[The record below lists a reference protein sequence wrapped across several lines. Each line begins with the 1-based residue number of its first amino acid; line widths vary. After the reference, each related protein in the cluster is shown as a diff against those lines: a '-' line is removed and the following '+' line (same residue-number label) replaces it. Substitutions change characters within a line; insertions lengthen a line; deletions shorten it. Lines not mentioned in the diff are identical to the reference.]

1 MTMTTTP
8 RTMAVPIDQQDGD
21 QRREDER
28 GEDQRGEYQ
37 RGAEEAIPAFGLPP
51 GGELGRLIRARE
63 MAGDWGRH
71 PLGAI
76 ATWPQS
82 LKCALGIVLASPVPM
97 TLMWGEAGWLLYND
111 GYAAIGGPRHP
122 AMLGQSVLVAWPEA
136 ADFNGRVLRSGL
148 AGSSQSFRDQHFVLR
163 RAGADEDSWF
173 NLDYSP
179 VLDESGRPAG
189 VLAIVTETTE
199 RLRTAAAL
207 ERVERRWTGLFD
219 QMQEGFFI
227 AEAIRNG
234 SGRLLDI
241 RFLDVNPAFQTLT
254 GALDAVGRTLHEVF
268 PGTDTD
274 MVLAQ
279 YAEVLAGTQS
289 RQFELFDPSA
299 GNRWF
304 EMRARALG
312 EDRFA
317 ALFID
322 ITADKQVASDLLKS
336 EGEFRTLAE
345 AVPNHAWA
353 ADAEGRHN
361 WFNRRTYD
369 YAGVEPGALDGD
381 GWLSIIHPE
390 DAVVAAAAWQQAQL
404 TKSLYQ
410 VEFRLRRAD
419 GAYRWFLARALP
431 VLAKEGRVLRWIGTN
446 TDVDDQKTAQAALS
460 QLNAT
465 LEERVAKAMTAR
477 RLWADI
483 FEMTGAPIAAIDP
496 NFCFM
501 ALNSAHVEKFER
513 LYGVRP
519 KVGDNILDLL
529 QHRPADR
536 AILRE
541 RWSRALAGEHF
552 TLIHQQDAAV
562 EGSPAYQ
569 LTYNAVRDRSGALTG
584 AFQYALDVTD
594 QLRDQARLAE
604 AEAQLRQAQ
613 KMEAVGQLT
622 GGVAHDFNNILQGI
636 TGAME
641 MVRRRIAS
649 GKLEGIDRFLDG
661 ALQSAQRAA
670 GITQRLLAFS
680 RRQSLDP
687 KPIDVN
693 AHMTD
698 MRELLGRTLGPN
710 IELQTRLA
718 PDLWPAECD
727 ANQLESAVLNLAL
740 NARDAMEAGGE
751 LIIETRNVTLDD
763 DDARKEADLVP
774 GDYVAIYVTDSGVG
788 MPQDVMERAF
798 DPFFTT
804 KPIGQGT
811 GLGLS
816 MIYGFAKQSHGHVA
830 LMSAPG
836 AGTTVQLYLPRS
848 TAAPGKAAPWARV
861 PPVSLPGAPDATGRK
876 DETVLVV
883 EDEPAIRL
891 LIGDLLQEL
900 GYRAIIVEDGQQAIP
915 ILRSDAR
922 IDLLISDVGLPGM
935 NGREVAEIGRA
946 GRPDLPVLFMTGY
959 AEHAAT
965 RGGFL
970 APGMDMI
977 AKPFPLEAMMA
988 KIRAGMARS

>member
-1 MTMTTTP
+1 MSFGARSGLRRKWDRLYDDDSFMTMTTGP
-8 RTMAVPIDQQDGD
+8 RATIVAADRSPGD
-21 QRREDER
+21 ISP
-28 GEDQRGEYQ
+28 G
-37 RGAEEAIPAFGLPP
+37 FGLPQ
-51 GGELGRLIRARE
+51 GGEVGRLIRAKE
-63 MAGDWGRH
+63 AAGAWARH
-71 PLGAI
+71 PLGPLA
-76 ATWPQS
+76 AWPQCLRS
-82 LKCALGIVLASPVPM
+82 ALGIVLASPVPM
-97 TLMWGEAGWLLYND
+97 TLLWGAEGWLLYND
-111 GYAAIGGPRHP
+111 GYAAIAGPRHP
-122 AMLGQSVLVAWPEA
+122 AMLGQAVRDAWPEA
-136 ADFNGRVLRSGL
+136 ADFNGRVLVAGL
-148 AGSSQSFRDQHFVLR
+148 AGEAQSFRDQHFVLHS
-163 RAGADEDSWF
+163 AGVDKDTWF
-173 NLDYSP
+173 NLDYAP
-179 VLDESGRPAG
+179 VLDESGQPAG

-199 RLRTAAAL
+199 SLRTAAAL
-207 ERVERRWTGLFD
+207 ERVERRWAGLFE

-227 AEAIRNG
+227 AEAQRAPDG
-234 SGRLLDI
+234 KLRDI
-241 RFLDVNPAFQTLT
+241 RFLDINPAFQTLT
-254 GALDAVGRTLHEVF
+254 GVADAVGRTLREVF
-268 PGTDTD
+268 PHADAELILG
-274 MVLAQ
+274 Q
-279 YAEVLAGTQS
+279 YAEVLAGTHS
-289 RQFELFDPSA
+289 HQFELFDASA

-322 ITADKQVASDLLKS
+322 ITADKKVADDLQKS

-353 ADAEGRHN
+353 ADAEGRLN
-361 WFNRRTYD
+361 WFNRRVYD

-381 GWLSIIHPE
+381 GWLSIVHP
-390 DAVVAAAAWQQAQL
+390 DDTVVASAAWQQAL
-404 TKSLYQ
+404 MGKSLYQ

-431 VLAKEGRVLRWIGTN
+431 VLAKDGCVLRWIGTN

-496 NFCFM
+496 NFRFM
-501 ALNSAHVEKFER
+501 ALNSAHVEKFYR

-536 AILRE
+536 AIVRE

-552 TLIHQQDAAV
+552 TMIHQRDPAV
-562 EGSPAYQ
+562 DGSPAYQ

-604 AEAQLRQAQ
+604 AEAQLRQSQ

-641 MVRRRIAS
+641 MVRRRINS

-680 RRQSLDP
+680 RRQSLDSR
-687 KPIDVN
+687 PIDVN
-693 AHMTD
+693 AHMTG
-698 MRELLGRTLGPN
+698 MQELLGRTLGAN
-710 IELQTRLA
+710 IKLQTRLA
-718 PDLWPAECD
+718 ADLWPAECD
-727 ANQLESAVLNLAL
+727 ANQLESAILNLAL
-740 NARDAMEAGGE
+740 NARDAMAGDGE
-751 LIIETRNVTLDD
+751 LIIETRNVTLDASD
-763 DDARKEADLVP
+763 TRKVADLAP
-774 GDYVAIYVTDSGVG
+774 GDYVAIYVTDSGEG
-788 MPQDVMERAF
+788 MPAEVMERAF

-816 MIYGFAKQSHGHVA
+816 MIYGFAKQSQGHVA
-830 LMSAPG
+830 LISAPG
-836 AGTTVQLYLPRS
+836 AGTTVELYLPRS
-848 TAAPGKAAPWARV
+848 KAEPSTPLAPPSV
-861 PPVSLPGAPDATGRK
+861 PGATEAVDRK

-891 LIGDLLQEL
+891 LLSDLLREL
-900 GYRAIIVEDGQQAIP
+900 GYRAMIVEDGRQAIP
-915 ILRSDAR
+915 ILRSEAR
-922 IDLLISDVGLPGM
+922 IDLLISDVGLPGV
-935 NGREVAEIGRA
+935 NGRELAEIGRA
-946 GRPDLPVLFMTGY
+946 SRPDLPVLFMTGY

-977 AKPFPLEAMMA
+977 AKPFPLEAMAA
-988 KIRAGMARS
+988 KIRAVLAGG